1 MAMLLQVLVVEGK
14 IILKNNYLFFI
25 NFFTMISN
33 QKQERNK
40 DKDLNGVSSSQ
51 IIAAHLMMNCH
62 QKDLMSVLGIQQ

>member
-1 MAMLLQVLVVEGK
+1 
-14 IILKNNYLFFI
+14 
-25 NFFTMISN
+25 MISN